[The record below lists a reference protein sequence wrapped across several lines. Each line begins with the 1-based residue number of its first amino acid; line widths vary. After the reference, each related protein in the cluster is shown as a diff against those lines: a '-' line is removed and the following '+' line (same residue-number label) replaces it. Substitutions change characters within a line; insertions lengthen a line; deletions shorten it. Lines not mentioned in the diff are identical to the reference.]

1 MLKELL
7 YVGVGGA
14 VGSIMRYLVSLAVKY
29 SDTGFPWATFAVNIV
44 GCLAIGLLFGY
55 TSRNPSFSSN
65 INLLLA
71 VGVCGGF
78 TTFATFSKECLQM
91 LQAGNHWMC
100 AIYIVGS
107 VVLGVAAAAIGYFA
121 TK

>member
-7 YVGVGGA
+7 YVGAGGA
-14 VGSIMRYLVSLAVKY
+14 IGSILRYLVSLVVKY
-29 SDTGFPWATFAVNIV
+29 SGTGFPWATFSVNIM
-44 GCLAIGLLFGY
+44 GCLVIGLLFGV

-71 VGVCGGF
+71 VGLCGGF
-78 TTFATFSKECLQM
+78 TTFSTFSKECLQM

-107 VVLGVAAAAIGYFA
+107 VVLGVAVAAIGYLA